1 MAARGRRVTRAL
13 GSREWRGAPRSL
25 HREAKAQPGQ
35 KWCMVIAPDVAEAV
49 ADATV
54 AALFALKQRF
64 GHEIVIE
71 IDPTLDRERFQIV
84 SV

>member
-1 MAARGRRVTRAL
+1 MAGGLDVLA
-13 GSREWRGAPRSL
+13 SRSETPAWTKMVYGHRS
-25 HREAKAQPGQ
+25 RF
-35 KWCMVIAPDVAEAV
+35 AEAV

-71 IDPTLDRERFQIV
+71 TDPTLDRERFQIV
-84 SV
+84 PV